1 MNRKFALAESEPDF
15 KQLVEGV
22 TDVIWSAEVDG
33 TVRYLSPQF
42 KTLFGFEPQD
52 WIGRSP
58 IELIHSDD
66 LPKLQESIKLQN
78 GSKERVS
85 LEFRHLCHDGSYLW
99 VGVNA
104 IPIFDDEG
112 NMVCRQGT
120 TRDISQRKQM
130 EKERSRLVQILQSTS
145 DFVGICRPEEGI
157 LWQNRPFRALRP
169 DLDIEGGGC
178 DISKL
183 YPQWAGE
190 IVAEKGLPTA
200 TEQGIWSGETALLD
214 TSGNEIPTSQVII
227 AHKSESGE
235 VEYFSTILRDISQIR
250 ATELA
255 LRDAQS
261 ELQTMAE
268 SVPGALWRLL
278 LHPDGSH
285 SLPYVST
292 NVSDLMG
299 LDREALMKDLKEFW
313 KRVHPDD
320 LEEIN
325 WKLKR
330 SAETL
335 EPAHSVYRF
344 SSDENETRWI
354 DAWALPSRLDNGVTL
369 FDGISVD
376 VTYRKVP
383 ELAKEVAQAQ
393 IRSTAENLPGVIS
406 RVVVH
411 PDGSQELSYIS
422 PRVREMF
429 ELDLKS
435 PREDMEEVWR
445 RIHPDDRAKV
455 EQEIHRSA
463 KTLEPYHVAYRLV
476 LEGKGTRW
484 VETWS
489 LPSRLDNGDIV
500 FDGIMIDV
508 TDMGRSDSLQRD
520 INFRQIFDSAPDA
533 VFLISADGEDEGR
546 IVAANSAAD
555 RMHGYDAGNLKG
567 KSISELDAPEA
578 AEEVPDRL
586 RRLANG
592 EFLTFEIDHVHKDG
606 SMFPVE
612 VNAFRIFIDG
622 RPYVLAFDR
631 DITERKKAEAERRE
645 LQNQLMKT
653 QKYEAEL
660 SLAITQSQLQRVAE
674 NIPGLVYQFVLH
686 SDGTQS
692 ITYIGAR
699 CREFFGVDPEE
710 MLEDADVFR
719 QCIEPEDVNAVREKV
734 AESARTLERL
744 DLEYRVAVPDRGIRW
759 YNEIGQ
765 PQLQSNGDIVWDGV
779 LLDVSDR
786 REVELANEVLA
797 KATRTKDLFL
807 ANMSHELR
815 TPLSAILGM
824 TEGLKQ
830 GLYGQT
836 TERQMKTLSVVE
848 ESGLHLLELINEIL
862 DLVKIETGKTSLK
875 LSQINVTQLCNSC
888 LDLVSPQARRKQIEL
903 SFNAAWNPPTLL
915 ADETRLRQI
924 LINLLG
930 NAIKFTPEGGEVT
943 LKVELLS
950 DQPYSLGKDT
960 LRLTVSDN
968 GIGIEPSHIESLF
981 EPFKQVDSSLSRKY
995 PGAGLGLALVKQ
1007 FVTLHSGT
1015 VNVESQ
1021 PGKGSRF
1028 IVDLPYLE
1036 PESLN
1041 GAKPIEIPEGTSD
1054 LHSVNKDAPGDM
1066 PLVLLAEDNDSIA
1079 MAFVPIFEASGFEV
1093 LRVVNGVE
1101 AVQSTL
1107 QHAPELILMDIQM
1120 PLMDGLEAI
1129 GQIRSHA
1136 EFVDTPIIA
1145 LSGFARPEES
1155 TRCIEAG
1162 ASLFVSKP
1170 CNLPELISK
1179 MEQLVSRDKSV

>member
-285 SLPYVST
+285 SLPYV
-292 NVSDLMG
+292 
-299 LDREALMKDLKEFW
+299 
-313 KRVHPDD
+313 
-320 LEEIN
+320 
-325 WKLKR
+325 
-330 SAETL
+330 
-335 EPAHSVYRF
+335 
-344 SSDENETRWI
+344 
-354 DAWALPSRLDNGVTL
+354 
-369 FDGISVD
+369 
-376 VTYRKVP
+376 
-383 ELAKEVAQAQ
+383 
-393 IRSTAENLPGVIS
+393 
-406 RVVVH
+406 
-411 PDGSQELSYIS
+411 SQELSYIS

-1036 PESLN
+1036 PESHN

-1054 LHSVNKDAPGDM
+1054 LHSANKDAPGDM

>member
-285 SLPYVST
+285 SLPYV
-292 NVSDLMG
+292 
-299 LDREALMKDLKEFW
+299 
-313 KRVHPDD
+313 
-320 LEEIN
+320 
-325 WKLKR
+325 
-330 SAETL
+330 
-335 EPAHSVYRF
+335 
-344 SSDENETRWI
+344 
-354 DAWALPSRLDNGVTL
+354 
-369 FDGISVD
+369 
-376 VTYRKVP
+376 
-383 ELAKEVAQAQ
+383 
-393 IRSTAENLPGVIS
+393 
-406 RVVVH
+406 
-411 PDGSQELSYIS
+411 SQELSYIS

>member
-285 SLPYVST
+285 SLPYV
-292 NVSDLMG
+292 
-299 LDREALMKDLKEFW
+299 
-313 KRVHPDD
+313 
-320 LEEIN
+320 
-325 WKLKR
+325 
-330 SAETL
+330 
-335 EPAHSVYRF
+335 
-344 SSDENETRWI
+344 
-354 DAWALPSRLDNGVTL
+354 
-369 FDGISVD
+369 
-376 VTYRKVP
+376 
-383 ELAKEVAQAQ
+383 
-393 IRSTAENLPGVIS
+393 
-406 RVVVH
+406 
-411 PDGSQELSYIS
+411 SQELSYIS

-744 DLEYRVAVPDRGIRW
+744 DLEYRVAVPDRGIRCTTK
-759 YNEIGQ
+759 
-765 PQLQSNGDIVWDGV
+765 S
-779 LLDVSDR
+779 VS
-786 REVELANEVLA
+786 LNFNP
-797 KATRTKDLFL
+797 T
-807 ANMSHELR
+807 
-815 TPLSAILGM
+815 AILFG
-824 TEGLKQ
+824 TECCW
-830 GLYGQT
+830 
-836 TERQMKTLSVVE
+836 MF
-848 ESGLHLLELINEIL
+848 
-862 DLVKIETGKTSLK
+862 
-875 LSQINVTQLCNSC
+875 QIGEKSNWPTRF
-888 LDLVSPQARRKQIEL
+888 SPKR
-903 SFNAAWNPPTLL
+903 
-915 ADETRLRQI
+915 
-924 LINLLG
+924 
-930 NAIKFTPEGGEVT
+930 
-943 LKVELLS
+943 
-950 DQPYSLGKDT
+950 
-960 LRLTVSDN
+960 
-968 GIGIEPSHIESLF
+968 
-981 EPFKQVDSSLSRKY
+981 
-995 PGAGLGLALVKQ
+995 
-1007 FVTLHSGT
+1007 
-1015 VNVESQ
+1015 
-1021 PGKGSRF
+1021 
-1028 IVDLPYLE
+1028 LE
-1036 PESLN
+1036 P
-1041 GAKPIEIPEGTSD
+1041 KTCFWPT
-1054 LHSVNKDAPGDM
+1054 
-1066 PLVLLAEDNDSIA
+1066 
-1079 MAFVPIFEASGFEV
+1079 
-1093 LRVVNGVE
+1093 
-1101 AVQSTL
+1101 
-1107 QHAPELILMDIQM
+1107 
-1120 PLMDGLEAI
+1120 
-1129 GQIRSHA
+1129 
-1136 EFVDTPIIA
+1136 
-1145 LSGFARPEES
+1145 
-1155 TRCIEAG
+1155 
-1162 ASLFVSKP
+1162 
-1170 CNLPELISK
+1170 
-1179 MEQLVSRDKSV
+1179 